1 MANCTIVTIKNARVG
16 SEQVPVSDR
25 SSAEWCA
32 LLRAAAEV
40 GKIGAE
46 ETVPCCVLVSQE
58 HPRQQGC
65 ASISACRT
73 LDFPLRKC
81 TNLNS
86 NNEADG
92 DRSNLSG
99 GLKCIKTQKRVL
111 CIIKTRSVLAH
122 PHMTKDGDIQ
132 CCICVM
138 IVAVCYKRPCP
149 DLR

>member
-1 MANCTIVTIKNARVG
+1 MANCTIVTIKNARVR

-65 ASISACRT
+65 PYQHVEPSTFLFVNVQI
-73 LDFPLRKC
+73 
-81 TNLNS
+81 
-86 NNEADG
+86 
-92 DRSNLSG
+92 
-99 GLKCIKTQKRVL
+99 
-111 CIIKTRSVLAH
+111 
-122 PHMTKDGDIQ
+122 
-132 CCICVM
+132 
-138 IVAVCYKRPCP
+138 
-149 DLR
+149 